1 MMKKLLVLLFSL
13 ILFLA
18 VCIMM
23 IAQSVFV
30 ANHDIEASFQTLTD
44 QTEQYR
50 TYVETRMDELG
61 FPDYANVVM
70 TLIQMESSGVGTDIM
85 GASHSRYNTLYPADF
100 GGILDPY
107 YSIECGMKD
116 VIDLLSAAG
125 IDSSEDIEGITIVL
139 QT

>member
-1 MMKKLLVLLFSL
+1 
-13 ILFLA
+13 
-18 VCIMM
+18 M

-70 TLIQMESSGVGTDIM
+70 TLIPVSYT
-85 GASHSRYNTLYPADF
+85 HLCHPF
-100 GGILDPY
+100 
-107 YSIECGMKD
+107 
-116 VIDLLSAAG
+116 
-125 IDSSEDIEGITIVL
+125 
-139 QT
+139 